1 MNAQVHI
8 TRPGTTI
15 TTEKGFR
22 MARANVCAREGN
34 WYYEAK
40 ILRGINSASMPNAHV
55 RVGWARREAPL
66 EAPVGF
72 DAYSYS
78 LRDVEGQKVHC
89 SRPSEF
95 MSESIVAGDVIGL
108 QICLPSLKSQ
118 REDLLANITTP
129 SASAAAVSILH
140 SGDIIRDRIPIRYKN
155 QLYFEQFEYQPTKE
169 LDEVLNPSTTPSSV
183 NSQKNSSIRSRTLP
197 NSFIR
202 VYKNGKLMGTP
213 WTNLLHFLPPC
224 SKPNSALGGRE
235 LDDGFLG
242 YYPAVSVFRGGAV
255 ECNFGP
261 DFWFPLSLDNGGGE
275 GDTVMTD
282 ATNTADLMPPLRP
295 ISDRYSEQ
303 IAEDI
308 FYDLV
313 DEVDCF
319 FNTDPALLGLG
330 VGAGSGGKTG
340 GREGAEGGLGNV
352 MEGDTTASGGQ
363 GGATEEIKE
372 MEVEEE

>member
-8 TRPGTTI
+8 TRSGTTI

-22 MARANVCAREGN
+22 IARANVCAREGN
-34 WYYEAK
+34 WYYEVK
-40 ILRGINSASMPNAHV
+40 ILRGINSASAPDAHV
-55 RVGWARREAPL
+55 RIGWARREAPL

-72 DAYSYS
+72 DAYSYC
-78 LRDVEGQKVHC
+78 LRDVGGQKVHC

-95 MSESIVAGDVIGL
+95 MRHSIVAGDVIGL

-129 SASAAAVSILH
+129 SASAAAVSILQ

-169 LDEVLNPSTTPSSV
+169 LDEVLNPSTALTS
-183 NSQKNSSIRSRTLP
+183 NSQKASSIRSRTLS

-202 VYKNGKLMGTP
+202 IYKNGKLMGTP

-235 LDDGFLG
+235 IDDGFLG

-261 DFWFPLSLDNGGGE
+261 EFWFPPLLDGSSGE
-275 GDTVMTD
+275 GDMVMTD
-282 ATNTADLMPPLRP
+282 ATDTVDLMPLLQP
-295 ISDRYSEQ
+295 ISDRYGEQ

-330 VGAGSGGKTG
+330 AVGVGSGDKTG
-340 GREGAEGGLGNV
+340 GRGGAECGLGGE

-372 MEVEEE
+372 IEVEEE

>member
-1 MNAQVHI
+1 
-8 TRPGTTI
+8 
-15 TTEKGFR
+15 

-40 ILRGINSASMPNAHV
+40 ILCGINSASAPDAHV

-72 DAYSYS
+72 DAYSYG

-95 MSESIVAGDVIGL
+95 MSESIAAGDVIGL

-118 REDLLANITTP
+118 RGDLLANITTF

-155 QLYFEQFEYQPTKE
+155 QLYFEQFEYQSTKE
-169 LDEVLNPSTTPSSV
+169 LDEVLNPSTAPSSA
-183 NSQKNSSIRSRTLP
+183 NSQKHSSIRSRTLQ

-202 VYKNGKLMGTP
+202 IFKNGKLMGTP
-213 WTNLLHFLPPC
+213 WVNLLHFLPPC

-261 DFWFPLSLDNGGGE
+261 EFWFPPSLDGCGGE

-282 ATNTADLMPPLRP
+282 ATDTGPIPPLRP
-295 ISDRYSEQ
+295 ISDRFDEQ

-319 FNTDPALLGLG
+319 FNTDPALLGHGLGG
-330 VGAGSGGKTG
+330 VGVGGGGKTG
-340 GREGAEGGLGNV
+340 GRGSVEGGLGGE
-352 MEGDTTASGGQ
+352 MDGDTTASGGQ

>member
-1 MNAQVHI
+1 
-8 TRPGTTI
+8 
-15 TTEKGFR
+15 

-40 ILRGINSASMPNAHV
+40 ILRGINSTSAPDAHV

-129 SASAAAVSILH
+129 SASAAAISILY

-169 LDEVLNPSTTPSSV
+169 LDEVLNPSTAPSSA
-183 NSQKNSSIRSRTLP
+183 NSQKNSSIRSRTLQ

-202 VYKNGKLMGTP
+202 IFKNGKLMGTP

-261 DFWFPLSLDNGGGE
+261 EFLFPPEEGNLGPGGGE
-275 GDTVMTD
+275 EGDIVMTD
-282 ATNTADLMPPLRP
+282 ATDTTDLMPPLRP
-295 ISDRYSEQ
+295 ISDRYGEQ

-330 VGAGSGGKTG
+330 GVGVGGGGKTG
-340 GREGAEGGLGNV
+340 GRGSAEGGLGGE
-352 MEGDTTASGGQ
+352 MDGDTTASGGQ